1 MTRKYSLAFLLAK
14 ICGYE
19 VLDIYR
25 GYKGDKED
33 LFENEV
39 YPIVYAYIDG
49 VEKFSFVPEL
59 CSNGVKEFL
68 DTRIGDIRT
77 NVVNSKEE
85 LKNGEI
91 FYITCIDDEKKLK
104 PLMNKYKDK
113 YHCVYQRDIYSGE
126 QWFEIMPAD
135 ASKSNAIKQ
144 LSKFLKC
151 ERIVVFGDGKNDID
165 MFEAADE
172 CYAVENADD
181 ELKKYAISIIKSNDE
196 DGVAGWLNENY
207 KEIT

>member
-1 MTRKYSLAFLLAK
+1 VDLCIFRHKYRSEVFLLAK

-49 VEKFSFVPEL
+49 VEKFSFVP
-59 CSNGVKEFL
+59 
-68 DTRIGDIRT
+68 
-77 NVVNSKEE
+77 
-85 LKNGEI
+85 
-91 FYITCIDDEKKLK
+91 Y
-104 PLMNKYKDK
+104 
-113 YHCVYQRDIYSGE
+113 IYSGE

-144 LSKFLKC
+144 CGTLRKNLK
-151 ERIVVFGDGKNDID
+151 
-165 MFEAADE
+165 
-172 CYAVENADD
+172 
-181 ELKKYAISIIKSNDE
+181 IIH
-196 DGVAGWLNENY
+196 
-207 KEIT
+207 